1 MPVSP
6 LTGPAPA
13 GAGRESDIWSLIAR
27 RERRFS
33 PCKLHALVSVLVE
46 EGVAAGA
53 ALEGTGLDLATVAD
67 PFALTSPQQFLVA
80 ARNATRLCP
89 RPDLGLRVGQRL
101 RASSYGM
108 YGYALLCSE
117 SMRHMFDTAVR
128 YHRLA
133 NPMMEIRWAE
143 IDGTASWFFP
153 SRAKLLAAEIDEP
166 LYRLLLDLQFA
177 VHVTIVKDVMGAAC
191 VPARA
196 QIADPEPAHA
206 AELSSALECPV
217 EFDAGANVL
226 SYPAA
231 WLPRAPQLANPM
243 TAAQVSAHCA
253 KLLDESRWQAGITR
267 RVYQELT
274 RLPGRFPDLETIAE
288 GLCMTSRTLR
298 RKLEIEG
305 TSYSEL
311 LSQVRKALAIDY
323 LSTTLLSTKDIALTL
338 GFSDTVGFRHA
349 FKRWTDTTPSQFRL
363 QWLKGSRSIATAHAL
378 HVRPEQGVTHAAS
391 AGK

>member
-1 MPVSP
+1 MPISP
-6 LTGPAPA
+6 LTGPTPA
-13 GAGRESDIWSLIAR
+13 GAGPESEIWSLIAR
-27 RERRFS
+27 REKRFS

-46 EGVAAGA
+46 EGVAASV

-67 PFALTSPQQFLVA
+67 PFALTSPLQFLVA

-128 YHRLA
+128 YHQLA

-143 IDGTASWFFP
+143 VDGTASWFFP

-177 VHVTIVKDVMGAAC
+177 VHVTIVKDVMGGAC

-226 SYPAA
+226 SYPAT
-231 WLPRAPQLANPM
+231 WLPRVPQLANPM

-253 KLLDESRWQAGITR
+253 KLLDEARWQAGITR

-274 RLPGRFPDLETIAE
+274 RLPGRFPDIETIAE

-298 RKLEIEG
+298 RKLEAEG
-305 TSYSEL
+305 TSYSDL
-311 LSQVRKALAIDY
+311 LAKVRKALAIDY

-349 FKRWTDTTPSQFRL
+349 FKRWTGRTPSKFRL
-363 QWLKGSRSIATAHAL
+363 EWLNGSGALATAMAD
-378 HVRPEQGVTHAAS
+378 RNRAC
-391 AGK
+391 